1 MFRIASSGAAWN
13 APAKGRMVQKDEA
26 PERERSPAAARP
38 PEKDVTL
45 SAVIGARVRN
55 LRTRHR
61 YSLERL
67 ANLAGVSRAMLSQIE
82 NGQSVP
88 TILLLKKVADALD
101 VPLVTLVAV
110 PNSHQTTI
118 LTRRAG
124 KVIASGNGKFQ
135 LRPLFP
141 GENEVR
147 AEFYEAVIAGQHCE
161 ELEPRTSGTKETFVV
176 VRGRIELT
184 VGHDA
189 PVVLNEGD
197 AAFLEEVDRPR
208 TLRNPEADDAVL
220 HLVIDRLGGSV
231 R

>member
-1 MFRIASSGAAWN
+1 
-13 APAKGRMVQKDEA
+13 MVQKDE
-26 PERERSPAAARP
+26 PQDRERTYAVERSPAGEAA
-38 PEKDVTL
+38 L
-45 SAVIGARVRN
+45 STVIGARVRN
-55 LRTRHR
+55 LRARHR

-88 TILLLKKVADALD
+88 TIVLLNKVAEALD
-101 VPLVTLVAV
+101 VPLVTLVAA
-110 PNSHQTTI
+110 PNVRQTTV
-118 LTRRAG
+118 LKRSTG
-124 KVIASGNGKFQ
+124 KVIASASGKFQ

-141 GENEVR
+141 SENELR
-147 AEFYEAVIAGQHCE
+147 AQFYEAVIAPQHCE
-161 ELEPRTSGTKETFVV
+161 ELEARASGTKETYVV

-189 PVVLNEGD
+189 PLLLEEGD

-208 TLRNPEADDAVL
+208 TLRNPETHDAIV
-220 HLVIDRLGGSV
+220 HFVIDRLGAPV

>member
-1 MFRIASSGAAWN
+1 
-13 APAKGRMVQKDEA
+13 MVQKDE
-26 PERERSPAAARP
+26 PEDREGTFAAEGP
-38 PEKDVTL
+38 FEEDVAL
-45 SAVIGARVRN
+45 SVVIGTRVRN

-88 TILLLKKVADALD
+88 TIVLLNKVADALD
-101 VPLVTLVAV
+101 VPLVTLVAA
-110 PNSHQTTI
+110 PKSRQTVVLKRSTS
-118 LTRRAG
+118 
-124 KVIASGNGKFQ
+124 KVIASASGKFQ

-141 GENEVR
+141 SENELR
-147 AEFYEAVIAGQHCE
+147 AQFYEAVIAPQHCE
-161 ELEPRTSGTKETFVV
+161 ELEARAGGTKETYVV

-189 PVVLNEGD
+189 PLRLDEGD
-197 AAFLEEVDRPR
+197 VAFLEEVDRAR
-208 TLRNPEADDAVL
+208 ALHNPEADDAILHVL
-220 HLVIDRLGGSV
+220 IDRLEAAI

>member
-1 MFRIASSGAAWN
+1 MFCTVMGGGVECAGW
-13 APAKGRMVQKDEA
+13 GRMVQKDE
-26 PERERSPAAARP
+26 PQDRERTFAAERSS
-38 PEKDVTL
+38 EGDVAL

-88 TILLLKKVADALD
+88 TIVLLNKVADALD
-101 VPLVTLVAV
+101 VPLVTLVAA
-110 PNSHQTTI
+110 PNTRQTIVLKRSTS
-118 LTRRAG
+118 
-124 KVIASGNGKFQ
+124 KVIASADGKFQ

-141 GENEVR
+141 GENELR
-147 AEFYEAVIAGQHCE
+147 AQFYEAIIAAQHSE
-161 ELEPRTSGTKETFVV
+161 ELEARAGGTKETFVV

-189 PVVLNEGD
+189 PLLLDEGD
-197 AAFLEEVDRPR
+197 VAFLEQVDRPR
-208 TLRNPEADDAVL
+208 TLRNPEADHAVL
-220 HLVIDRLGGSV
+220 HFVIDRLGGGL